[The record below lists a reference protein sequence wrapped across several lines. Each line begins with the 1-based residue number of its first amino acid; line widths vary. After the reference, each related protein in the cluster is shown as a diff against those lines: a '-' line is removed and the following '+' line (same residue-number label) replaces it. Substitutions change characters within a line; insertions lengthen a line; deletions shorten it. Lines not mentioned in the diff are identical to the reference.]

1 MSHVDLHAAVDRAER
16 LAEDAREVA
25 ERVARE
31 AAEAAR
37 DAYERGAA
45 AIRGEPPPH
54 RIERA
59 IRDLERRAQAPVE
72 QHPVVALV
80 VAGAVGFA
88 LASLVHAAR
97 DRARRE
103 PPQARRWF
111 PER

>member
-16 LAEDAREVA
+16 LADDAREVA

-45 AIRGEPPPH
+45 AIRGEPPPY

-59 IRDLERRAQAPVE
+59 IRDLERRAHAPME
-72 QHPVVALV
+72 QHPVVSLLI
-80 VAGAVGFA
+80 AGAVGFG

-97 DRARRE
+97 DWSRRE
-103 PPQARRWF
+103 PPPTRRWF
-111 PER
+111 AE